1 LAFDEARFGL
11 INWHRRRYC
20 PRGFRP
26 PYIVAR
32 RYEWSYLY
40 AAVEPTTGESLC
52 AYLPRV
58 DGECLETYL
67 EHLGKAYT
75 DHRVVLVLDN
85 APSHTSKE
93 VVVPENVELLPLPS
107 YSPEL
112 NPVERWFQE
121 FRRALSNRVFGTVEA
136 LQAALTGV
144 LEPYWRNPGRLQSLT
159 GFPWWTQA
167 IETLGHQ

>member
-1 LAFDEARFGL
+1 M
-11 INWHRRRYC
+11 
-20 PRGFRP
+20 
-26 PYIVAR
+26 
-32 RYEWSYLY
+32 
-40 AAVEPTTGESLC
+40 EPTTGESLC

-58 DGECLETYL
+58 DGECLEAYL

-75 DHRVVLVLDN
+75 DQRVVLVLDN

-93 VVVPENVELLPLPS
+93 VVVPENVELLPLRS

-121 FRRALSNRVFGTVEA
+121 FRRRALSNRVFESVEA
-136 LQAALTGV
+136 LHSALSGM
-144 LEPYWRNPGRLQSLT
+144 LEPYWRDPRRLRSLS